1 MSPITPSSDSPK
13 YCTPYLPTHI
23 LCSPHFHSKSKLS
36 LLQELRACFR
46 EQTALNLQLRWV
58 LDSALLIFQHTTF
71 YLSTGTFNVN
81 FRANIH
87 IFKPLGGFRVQATQ
101 NGNRDFL
108 YLFVS
113 LWTEA
118 EKFRVRQILSNLRI
132 KIHER

>member
-1 MSPITPSSDSPK
+1 MFFRGKTP
-13 YCTPYLPTHI
+13 
-23 LCSPHFHSKSKLS
+23 
-36 LLQELRACFR
+36 
-46 EQTALNLQLRWV
+46 LNFQLREV
-58 LDSALLIFQHTTF
+58 LDSALLFQCSTF

-87 IFKPLGGFRVQATQ
+87 IFKPSGGFRVQATQ

-108 YLFVS
+108 YLFIS

-118 EKFRVRQILSNLRI
+118 EKCGVRQISSNL